1 MKEMIEKL
9 LAVFPAYARQLI
21 GLLSG
26 PKRYIFSLD
35 YDAPGALQ
43 DALIFIAVSCGIAS
57 VVNIPLLP
65 ETQNREQFFGL
76 LAVIFAID
84 LLLTIAITVL
94 SWKLV
99 GGKFDLKQLTIA
111 VCYFS
116 GVAALLASVPVWIAL
131 GSASLIDPVHYRL
144 FRQMVSGSGLLDPI
158 EMIKSPAYLVFAGV
172 LGLVFLGGYIW
183 NFFVWGAYRNMA
195 GLSKVRSGI
204 AFGIFVILALLLS
217 VADVL
222 MTSSIAGIHK
232 NPLPKNLL
240 GEWQAQSESDSNGA
254 HAVHRISY
262 GFFSDDSYYV
272 VDNLRT
278 TTGACIASVVVH
290 AHGIASVDAPSV
302 QLISTTRMRD
312 TSDSCTGKKS
322 SVKMDRESEVYQYRI
337 SEQPSGW
344 QLCLGNRFGES
355 CYAPEKR

>member
-9 LAVFPAYARQLI
+9 LAVFPAYVRQLI

-26 PKRYIFSLD
+26 PKTYISSLD
-35 YDAPGALQ
+35 YEAPGALQ
-43 DALIFIAVSCGIAS
+43 DALIFIAVSCGIGS
-57 VVNIPLLP
+57 VVNLPLLP
-65 ETQNREQFFGL
+65 GTRNREEFFGL

-94 SWKLV
+94 SWKIV
-99 GGKFDLKQLTIA
+99 GGKFDLKKLTIA

-116 GVAALLASVPVWIAL
+116 GVSALLASVPVWIAL
-131 GSASLIDPVHYRL
+131 GSINLIDPVHYRL
-144 FRQMVSGSGLLDPI
+144 FKQWLSGSGLVDPI
-158 EMIKSPAYLVFAGV
+158 EMMKSPAYLAFAGV
-172 LGLVFLGGYIW
+172 MGVVILSGYVW
-183 NFFVWGAYRNMA
+183 NFCVWGAYRKMA

-204 AFGIFVILALLLS
+204 AFGIFVILAMLLS

-222 MTSSIAGIHK
+222 MSSSITGIHE

-262 GFFSDDSYYV
+262 GFFSDESYYV
-272 VDNLRT
+272 VDSLRT
-278 TTGACIASVVVH
+278 TAGPCIASVVVH
-290 AHGIASVDAPSV
+290 AQGIASADDSSV
-302 QLISTTRMRD
+302 QLISRSRMRD

-322 SVKMDRESEVYQYRI
+322 TAKMDRQSEIYQYRI

>member
-9 LAVFPAYARQLI
+9 LAVFPAYVRQLI

-26 PKRYIFSLD
+26 PKRYIANLD
-35 YDAPGALQ
+35 YEAPGALQ

-76 LAVIFAID
+76 LAVIFALD
-84 LLLTIAITVL
+84 LLLTVAITVL
-94 SWKLV
+94 SWKIV
-99 GGKFDLKQLTIA
+99 GGKFNLKQLTMA

-116 GVAALLASVPVWIAL
+116 GVGALLASVPVWMAL

-144 FRQMVSGSGLLDPI
+144 FKQMVSGSGLLDPI
-158 EMIKSPAYLVFAGV
+158 EMIKSRAYLVFAGV
-172 LGLVFLGGYIW
+172 LGMVFLGGYVW

-195 GLSKVRSGI
+195 RLSKVRSGI
-204 AFGIFVILALLLS
+204 AFGIFVILSLFLAA
-217 VADVL
+217 ADIL
-222 MTSSIAGIHK
+222 MTSSFTGAHK

-240 GEWQAQSESDSNGA
+240 GEWRAQSESDSNGA
-254 HAVHRISY
+254 HAVHRVSY
-262 GFFSDDSYYV
+262 GFFSDESYYV
-272 VDNLRT
+272 VDSLRT
-278 TTGACIASVVVH
+278 TTGPCTASVVVH
-290 AHGIASVDAPSV
+290 AHGMASVDGSSV

-322 SVKMDRESEVYQYRI
+322 SVAMDRESEIYQYRI
-337 SEQPSGW
+337 SEQPGGW
-344 QLCLGNRFGES
+344 QLCLSNRFGES
-355 CYAPEKR
+355 CYAPQRR